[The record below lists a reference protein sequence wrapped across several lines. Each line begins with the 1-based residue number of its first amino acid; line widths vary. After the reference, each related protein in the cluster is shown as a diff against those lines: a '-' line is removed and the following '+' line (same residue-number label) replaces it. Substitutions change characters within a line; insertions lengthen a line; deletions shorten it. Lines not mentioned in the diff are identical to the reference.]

1 MKLNRFKK
9 KLYEEKLSSKDNSR
23 IKEIKKEIND
33 YIRDENLDEMDV
45 SGTEFLDY
53 SRKVKDKIDD
63 LIENK
68 KLDDPEEVRHQLYGF
83 FEIK

>member
-1 MKLNRFKK
+1 MKLNRFNK
-9 KLYEEKLSSKDNSR
+9 KLYEEQLSSKDNKA
-23 IKEIKKEIND
+23 IKEMKNSVNN
-33 YIRDENLDEMDV
+33 YIRDENLDEMNIN
-45 SGTEFLDY
+45 GTEFLDY

-68 KLDDPEEVRHQLYGF
+68 GLDNPEEVRNQMYNF